1 MKAVLLDDYGPADN
15 LRIGDVPEPVAGAG
29 EVVVRVA
36 FAGLRWGDLMSR
48 EGIPLR
54 FHVPPFVPGQ
64 EATGV
69 VHAVGEGV
77 TDVAVGD
84 RVMAVVLG
92 GAYAELVKVPA
103 ATLLRVPDH
112 VGLDSMLVY
121 GINFPTA
128 WLACTNWGAVRAED
142 VVLLHAAAG
151 GVGLL
156 ALQILTRRIGA
167 RVIAVVGSEAKAAL
181 CRDEGAE
188 LAVDRHQVD
197 YVDAVRKHC
206 GQVDVALNGVGG
218 PTLRGDHQV
227 IRPRGTWVIYGT
239 AAGADPLPIWDFAYS
254 SITVKPFSI
263 IAFLGSPEQQEA
275 QDAMWRWLAAEPPME
290 PTVRPLEEVAAAQAD
305 MEAGRTTG
313 KVVFAV
319 GG

>member
-1 MKAVLLDDYGPADN
+1 MKAVLLDDYGSADN
-15 LRIGDVPEPVAGAG
+15 FRVGEVPEPIAGPG
-29 EVVVRVA
+29 EVVVRVC

-48 EGIPLR
+48 QGIPQR
-54 FHVPPFVPGQ
+54 FHTPPFVPGQ
-64 EATGV
+64 EAAGV

-77 TDVAVGD
+77 TDYAVGD

-92 GAYAELVKVPA
+92 GAYAELVKAPA
-103 ATLLRVPDH
+103 QTLVRVPDH
-112 VGLDSMLVY
+112 VGLGSMLAY

-128 WLACTNWGAVRAED
+128 WLACTSWGAVSAGD

-156 ALQILTRRIGA
+156 ALQILTRRLGA

-188 LAVDRHQVD
+188 LAINRHEVD

-206 GQVDVALNGVGG
+206 GQVDVALNGVAG
-218 PTLRGDHQV
+218 PTLGGDHRI

-239 AAGADPLPIWDFAYS
+239 SAGPEVLPIWDFAYS

-263 IAFLGSPEQQEA
+263 IAFLGTPEQQEA
-275 QDAMWRWLAAEPPME
+275 QDAMWRWLESEPPVE
-290 PTVRPLEEVAAAQAD
+290 PTVRPLEEVAAAQTD

-319 GG
+319 SS

>member
-15 LRIGDVPEPVAGAG
+15 LRVGEAPEPAAGAG

-48 EGIPLR
+48 EGRPQR
-54 FHVPPFVPGQ
+54 FHEPPFVPGQ

-77 TDVAVGD
+77 TDFAVGD
-84 RVMAVVLG
+84 RVMALVLG
-92 GAYAELVKVPA
+92 GAYAELLKAPA
-103 ATLLRVPDH
+103 QTLLPVPDH

-128 WLACTNWGAVRAED
+128 WLACTNWGAVSAGE

-151 GVGLL
+151 GVGRL

-188 LAVDRHQVD
+188 LAVNRHEDD
-197 YVDAVRKHC
+197 YVAAVRAHC
-206 GQVDVALNGVGG
+206 GQVDVALNGVAG
-218 PTLRGDHQV
+218 PTLGCDHQV
-227 IRPRGTWVIYGT
+227 IRPRGTWVLYGT
-239 AAGADPLPIWDFAYS
+239 AAGAEALPIWDFAYS

-263 IAFLGSPEQQEA
+263 LAFLGTPEQREA
-275 QDAMWRWLAAEPPME
+275 QNAMRRWLESEPPIE
-290 PTVRPLEEVAAAQAD
+290 PTVRPLDEVAAAQTD
-305 MEAGRTTG
+305 MQAGRTTG

-319 GG
+319 SD

>member
-1 MKAVLLDDYGPADN
+1 MKAIVLEDYGPVEN
-15 LRIGDVPEPVAGAG
+15 LRVGEVPDPVAGPG

-36 FAGLRWGDLMSR
+36 FAGLRWGDVMSR
-48 EGIPLR
+48 NGIPGR
-54 FHVPPFVPGQ
+54 FHTPPFVPGQ

-69 VHAVGEGV
+69 VHAVGDGV
-77 TDVAVGD
+77 TGLGVGD
-84 RVMAVVLG
+84 RVLAVVLG
-92 GAYAELVKVPA
+92 GAYAELVKAPA
-103 ATLLRVPDH
+103 QTVTPLPDH
-112 VGLDSMLVY
+112 VDMASMLAY
-121 GINFPTA
+121 GVNFPTA
-128 WLACTNWGAVRAED
+128 WLACTTWGGVSAGD

-167 RVIAVVGSEAKAAL
+167 RVIAVVGSDAKAGL
-181 CRDEGAE
+181 CRGEGAE
-188 LAVDRHQVD
+188 LAVNRHTVD
-197 YVDAVRKHC
+197 YADAVTRHC
-206 GQVDVALNGVGG
+206 GQVDVALNGVAG
-218 PTLRGDHQV
+218 PTLACDHRI

-239 AAGADPLPIWDFAYS
+239 AGGADPLPVWDFAYS

-263 IAFLGSPEQQEA
+263 LAFLGTSDYDGA
-275 QDAMWRWLAAEPPME
+275 QDAMWRWLERERPIE

-319 GG
+319 GA